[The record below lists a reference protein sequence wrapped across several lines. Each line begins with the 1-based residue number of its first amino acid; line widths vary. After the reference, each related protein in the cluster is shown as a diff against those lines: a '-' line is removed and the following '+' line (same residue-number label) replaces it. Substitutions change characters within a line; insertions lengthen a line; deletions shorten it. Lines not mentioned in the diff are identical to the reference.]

1 MASIVLPVRARHIG
15 IRRKPPNPATCQ
27 QLRAHPGTARTPT
40 SGAPWNFES
49 STASREA
56 PSLRCPNSACVRPP
70 RIRIAGWKDPQ
81 GQLIVRP
88 RAAPR
93 DFDEV
98 DIPLRYAVPESER

>member
-1 MASIVLPVRARHIG
+1 M
-15 IRRKPPNPATCQ
+15 
-27 QLRAHPGTARTPT
+27 
-40 SGAPWNFES
+40 
-49 STASREA
+49 
-56 PSLRCPNSACVRPP
+56 RPP